1 MKMTFYVAAAVL
13 TILSSTISRSSAS
26 ANDIVI
32 AVAGPITGQYA
43 IFGQHMLR
51 GAEMAVADLNEAG
64 GVLGRK
70 LVLEIGDDACEAKQA
85 VAVAN
90 QMANKGVVFMA
101 GHFCSSTSIPASEVY
116 YEEGILQVS

>member
-13 TILSSTISRSSAS
+13 TILSSGVARSPAIAS
-26 ANDIVI
+26 DIVI

-43 IFGQHMLR
+43 IFGQQMLR

-70 LVLEIGDDACEAKQA
+70 LVLEVGDDACEAKQA

-101 GHFCSSTSIPASEVY
+101 GHFC
-116 YEEGILQVS
+116 